1 MPTQYKLKH
10 PIFKF
15 QEKKHADLMFENK
28 LRISNIKD
36 FRDSKYHKGQIL
48 DIGEGTAA
56 LKRHADTTNITIDN
70 KFIFCSTSHFLS
82 DSLFWAIRENK
93 ECCVMILDPE
103 EFYKR
108 ITDAY
113 QTNLVFDYGGT
124 CKYVPSRT
132 FSIDAHHTM
141 NIGASTTEI
150 CTMKPLDYSTQMEHR
165 AIWSPISLPNS
176 DARYLDIEANVA
188 DLLIRMEFGKLS
200 ESEFHAGKTV
210 TMTTHLKN
218 GSKSI
223 FTLNHPHAIH
233 SPVIIE
239 HNGLEMLAFKLL
251 GNSLS
256 GATVSG
262 AHTGMI
268 INELGSFGC
277 ANIIADI
284 ELIEFH

>member
-1 MPTQYKLKH
+1 MPTPQKLKY

-15 QEKKHADLMFENK
+15 QKREHAELMFENK

-36 FRDSKYHKGQIL
+36 FRDSEFHKGQIL
-48 DIGEGTAA
+48 DIGEGTAT
-56 LKRHADTTNITIDN
+56 LKRHEDTTNIAIDN

-82 DSLFWAIRENK
+82 DSLFWAIKEKK

-108 ITDAY
+108 ISDAY
-113 QTNLVFDYGGT
+113 KTSLVFDYGGV
-124 CKYVPSRT
+124 CRYVPSRT
-132 FSIDAHHTM
+132 FSIDQSHTL
-141 NIGASTTEI
+141 NLGASTTEI
-150 CTMKPLDYSTQMEHR
+150 CTMKTLDYSTQMEHR
-165 AIWSPISLPNS
+165 GIWSPLFLQN
-176 DARYLDIEANVA
+176 DNARYLDIEANVA
-188 DLLIRMEFGKLS
+188 DLLIRMEFSKLS
-200 ESEFHAGKTV
+200 EAEFHAGKTV

-218 GSKSI
+218 GSKSR
-223 FTLNHPHAIH
+223 FTLHHPHAIH

-239 HNGLEMLAFKLL
+239 HDGLEMLAFKLL

-268 INELGSFGC
+268 INGLGSFGC
-277 ANIIADI
+277 ANVIADI

>member
-1 MPTQYKLKH
+1 MPTQFKLKH

-15 QEKKHADLMFENK
+15 QKREHAEFMFENK
-28 LRISNIKD
+28 LRISNVKD
-36 FRDSKYHKGQIL
+36 FRDSEFHKGQIL
-48 DIGEGTAA
+48 DTEEGMVT
-56 LKRHADTTNITIDN
+56 LKKHEDNTNIAVDN

-82 DSLFWAIRENK
+82 DSLFWAIREEK

-113 QTNLVFDYGGT
+113 QTNLIFEYGGMCT
-124 CKYVPSRT
+124 YVPSRT
-132 FSIDAHHTM
+132 LSIEPHHTM
-141 NIGASTTEI
+141 NIAAFSTEI
-150 CTMKPLDYSTQMEHR
+150 CTMKTSNYSSQMEHR
-165 AIWSPISLPNS
+165 AIWSPTSLPNS
-176 DARYLDIEANVA
+176 NTRYLDIEANVA
-188 DLLIRMEFGKLS
+188 DLLIRMEFSKLN
-200 ESEFHAGKTV
+200 ETEFHAGKTV

-218 GSKSI
+218 GKKSI
-223 FTLNHPHAIH
+223 FTLQHPHAIH

-239 HNGLEMLAFKLL
+239 HDGLEMLAFKLL
-251 GNSLS
+251 GSSFS
-256 GATVSG
+256 GATASG